1 MLSVEWHIAALQRAW
16 QTWRFQSQNARRRQT
31 STRSQWEGK
40 WQARVLGRVSAQS
53 NDN

>member
-1 MLSVEWHIAALQRAW
+1 MLSLERHIAALQRAW
-16 QTWRFQSQNARRRQT
+16 QTGWFQSQNARRRQT
-31 STRSQWEGK
+31 STRWQWAGK